1 MREKF
6 AQWQEYV
13 APAARYG
20 EGLRAR
26 VFSDRRTMGNAAA
39 FGFVDRVQALLGEK
53 DSINVLFASAASQV
67 EFMEGLL
74 RNRMFVDW
82 SRINAFHLDE
92 YVGAGLDTDYGFAR
106 WLKDHLI
113 DHLPFGRFEPLN
125 GQAEDLAAECR
136 RYAGLI
142 GGREFDLACIG
153 IGENGHIAFNDPP
166 VADVA
171 DAKLVKVVELDET
184 CRAQQVRDGAFPNL
198 AAVPRQALTLTVPA
212 IMRAGSILCVVPG
225 QAKAMAVWKTLHD
238 DPSLFRGRHSD
249 GAPSLFRGRHSDG
262 APSLFRG
269 RHSDGAIS
277 TACPATV
284 LRQHADVQLY
294 LDRESATL

>member
-1 MREKF
+1 MVDFYRRPKSTYYVMREKF

-20 EGLRAR
+20 EGLRAW
-26 VFSDRRTMGNAAA
+26 VFTGRRTMGNAAA
-39 FGFVDRVQALLGEK
+39 FGFVDRAQALLAEK

-92 YVGAGLDTDYGFAR
+92 YVGAGLDTAYGFAR

-125 GQAEDLAAECR
+125 GRAEDLGAECQ

-142 GGREFDLACIG
+142 GEREFDLACIG

-166 VADVA
+166 VADFA
-171 DAKLVKVVELDET
+171 DAELVKVVELDGA
-184 CRAQQVRDGAFPNL
+184 CRAQQVRDGAFPDL

-225 QAKAMAVWKTLHD
+225 HAKAMPVWKTLHD
-238 DPSLFRGRHSD
+238 E
-249 GAPSLFRGRHSDG
+249 
-262 APSLFRG
+262 
-269 RHSDGAIS
+269 IS

-284 LRQHADVQLY
+284 LRQHKDVQMY
-294 LDRESATL
+294 LDRESAAL